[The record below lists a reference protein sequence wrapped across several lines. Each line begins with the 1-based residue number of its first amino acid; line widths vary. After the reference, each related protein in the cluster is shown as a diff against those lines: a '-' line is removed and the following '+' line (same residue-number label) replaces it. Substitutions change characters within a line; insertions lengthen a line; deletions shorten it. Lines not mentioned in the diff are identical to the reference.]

1 MEISE
6 ITLMFFCICL
16 GCNAFQLNQLETP
29 ILVDQEELYVN
40 QEKEKVKSIAHENGA
55 NWISIIYLFFT
66 SFHYLS
72 IFWEWWMAVCLKFQ
86 AFAESRL
93 A

>member
-55 NWISIIYLFFT
+55 N
-66 SFHYLS
+66 
-72 IFWEWWMAVCLKFQ
+72 
-86 AFAESRL
+86 
-93 A
+93 